1 MPETNESTKTKQRK
15 YDLIEL
21 YKFMVEYEDY
31 YPKRMEEIE
40 AATDSGSNPGT
51 PPPPPPGS
59 NP

>member
-21 YKFMVEYEDY
+21 YKFIIEYEDWY
-31 YPKRMEEIE
+31 NKQHEQ
-40 AATDSGSNPGT
+40 AATTDSGSNPGGT
-51 PPPPPPGS
+51 PPPPPGS